1 MNNLVA
7 PCSYQ
12 GGKQR
17 LASTIVDTIYS
28 QNNIDENTKF
38 YDICCGSGAVA
49 IEMINRGFEPSN
61 IVMVDNS
68 PWGALYSKIGKGL
81 FSTEVF
87 KLHLDAVPKD
97 KALIQE
103 YMKKLSKEPADDGLF
118 ENMVY
123 KFLILQASTFGSKPV
138 SEKDGQWNNL
148 SFRNYWLP
156 TETSS
161 RKSPVNPMM
170 PMPETLYKR
179 LELLVE
185 HMEGVQGFREDV
197 FNVDVQENAIVY
209 IDPPYIN
216 TTGYKYNF
224 DVDKYIESLGNKNKI
239 YVSEGIKKSEQAILL
254 SGTRSKGGISGKRK
268 SSNEEWLSIFN

>member
-1 MNNLVA
+1 
-7 PCSYQ
+7 
-12 GGKQR
+12 
-17 LASTIVDTIYS
+17 
-28 QNNIDENTKF
+28 
-38 YDICCGSGAVA
+38 
-49 IEMINRGFEPSN
+49 
-61 IVMVDNS
+61 
-68 PWGALYSKIGKGL
+68 
-81 FSTEVF
+81 
-87 KLHLDAVPKD
+87 
-97 KALIQE
+97 
-103 YMKKLSKEPADDGLF
+103 
-118 ENMVY
+118 
-123 KFLILQASTFGSKPV
+123 
-138 SEKDGQWNNL
+138 
-148 SFRNYWLP
+148 
-156 TETSS
+156 
-161 RKSPVNPMM
+161 MM

-197 FNVDVQENAIVY
+197 FNVAVQENAIVY